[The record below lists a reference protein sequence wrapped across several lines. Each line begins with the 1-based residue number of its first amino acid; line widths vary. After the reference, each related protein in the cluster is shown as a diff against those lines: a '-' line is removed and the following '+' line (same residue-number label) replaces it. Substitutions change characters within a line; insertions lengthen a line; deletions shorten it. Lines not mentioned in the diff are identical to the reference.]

1 MIRIHQLLI
10 FSGLLA
16 ALTSLS
22 ACQTTPDSDSAAVQ
36 PEAQIPFT
44 PRIARATIQAAE
56 SARYPNLFTG
66 ASHADWGG
74 EQPPV
79 GMPSVPAPAPSG
91 EEAAP
96 NLESV
101 ETPADPD
108 YAVRAS
114 GLTITCRL
122 ESEFPDRSIAYDAV
136 GLRGMEV
143 FLLLPSGETIAPAQ
157 KLLHSDL
164 EEVPVGALRRYG
176 RKLTLFFSERQYLV
190 ENPAVNPAAEGV
202 RLVVRGGGS
211 EFFFHWPATPDFASV
226 PEPRMDKQVVETTRN
241 YFRTGREAVS
251 RASHTLD

>member
-1 MIRIHQLLI
+1 MSRILQSLI
-10 FSGLLA
+10 FSGLLG
-16 ALTSLS
+16 ALSGLS
-22 ACQTTPDSDSAAVQ
+22 GCQTTSGSENATVRPD
-36 PEAQIPFT
+36 AQIPFT

-56 SARYPNLFTG
+56 GARYPNLFTG

-79 GMPSVPAPAPSG
+79 GMPLIPAPAPG
-91 EEAAP
+91 GGEAAS

-101 ETPADPD
+101 EPPADPD
-108 YAVRAS
+108 YAVRAA

-143 FLLLPSGETIAPAQ
+143 FLVLPNGETVAPAQ

-176 RKLTLFFSERQYLV
+176 RKLTLFFTERRFMV
-190 ENPAVNPAAEGV
+190 ENPAVNASAPGI

-226 PEPRMDKQVVETTRN
+226 PEPRLGKQAVETTRN